1 MNNFKVGVIAG
12 TPIDTEMGVDFLMS
26 KGIDAY
32 AYPVSSCPQEQSELQ
47 ILSPAE
53 LTNKIRDIIK
63 NIKYE
68 KIDKIMVYCNS
79 LSAAVDMDRLSTE
92 ENIEIITP
100 LHVYKNI
107 ASKYKSIGVL
117 AANNKSAAG
126 IESIVQNVNS
136 KCNVIGIGML
146 PVVID
151 IENGVPSKEIVEKFS
166 LKNIIE
172 FYNSIQVDTLIL
184 GCTHLPYIYEEL
196 KKIALVPILD
206 PAEDMYNMI
215 CS

>member
-12 TPIDTEMGVDFLMS
+12 TPIDTEMGVKFLKS

-32 AYPVSSCPQEQSELQ
+32 AYPVSSCSQEQSELQ
-47 ILSPAE
+47 ILSPTE
-53 LTNKIRDIIK
+53 LTDKIRVIIRK
-63 NIKYE
+63 IKYE
-68 KIDKIMVYCNS
+68 KINKVMVYCNS
-79 LSAAVDMDRLSTE
+79 LSAAVDMDKLSIE
-92 ENIEIITP
+92 ENIKIITP

-107 ASKYKSIGVL
+107 ASKYKNIGVIT
-117 AANNKSAAG
+117 ANNKSAAG
-126 IESIVQNVNS
+126 IENIVQNVNS
-136 KCNVIGIGML
+136 ECNVIGIGIL

-151 IENGVPSKEIVEKFS
+151 IENGVSPQKIVEKFS

-196 KKIALVPILD
+196 KKLASVPILD
-206 PAEDMYNMI
+206 PAEDMYEMI